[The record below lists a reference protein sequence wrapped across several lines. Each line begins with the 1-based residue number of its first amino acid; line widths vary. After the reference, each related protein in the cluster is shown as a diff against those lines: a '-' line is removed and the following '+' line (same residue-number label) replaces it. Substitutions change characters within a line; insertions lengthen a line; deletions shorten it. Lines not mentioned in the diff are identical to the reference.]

1 MGDAIAD
8 ERPPG
13 SPRSGV
19 LGIAAAVL
27 GGLVA
32 AGAAAVGITSQG
44 GQLLAFL
51 AAILALVALALG
63 FIGFT
68 VARLGGTTRIPGI
81 AAMLLGIAV
90 IAGLIAAAVS

>member
-1 MGDAIAD
+1 
-8 ERPPG
+8 
-13 SPRSGV
+13 
-19 LGIAAAVL
+19 VL

-32 AGAAAVGITSQG
+32 AGAAAAGITSQG

-68 VARLGGTTRIPGI
+68 VARLGGTSRLPGI
-81 AAMLLGIAV
+81 AAMGLGLAV
-90 IAGLIAAAVS
+90 IAGLIVAAVS

>member
-1 MGDAIAD
+1 
-8 ERPPG
+8 
-13 SPRSGV
+13 
-19 LGIAAAVL
+19 VL

-68 VARLGGTTRIPGI
+68 VARLGGTSRIPGI
-81 AAMLLGIAV
+81 AAMALGVAV
-90 IAGLIAAAVS
+90 IVGLITTAVS

>member
-1 MGDAIAD
+1 M
-8 ERPPG
+8 
-13 SPRSGV
+13 
-19 LGIAAAVL
+19 L

-32 AGAAAVGITSQG
+32 AGAAAAGITSQG

-68 VARLGGTTRIPGI
+68 VARLGGTSRLPGI
-81 AAMLLGIAV
+81 AAMVLGLAV
-90 IAGLIAAAVS
+90 IAGLIVAAVS

>member
-1 MGDAIAD
+1 
-8 ERPPG
+8 
-13 SPRSGV
+13 V

-27 GGLVA
+27 GGLVGV
-32 AGAAAVGITSQG
+32 GAAAAGISSEG

-68 VARLGGTTRIPGI
+68 VARLGGTTRVPGI
-81 AAMLLGIAV
+81 AAMLLGISV
-90 IAGLIAAAVS
+90 IAGLIATAVS

>member
-1 MGDAIAD
+1 M
-8 ERPPG
+8 
-13 SPRSGV
+13 
-19 LGIAAAVL
+19 L

-32 AGAAAVGITSQG
+32 AGAAAVGISSQG

-68 VARLGGTTRIPGI
+68 VARLGGTSRLPGI
-81 AAMLLGIAV
+81 AAMVLGLAV
-90 IAGLIAAAVS
+90 IAGLIVAAVS

>member
-1 MGDAIAD
+1 VGDAIAG

-32 AGAAAVGITSQG
+32 AGAAAAGITSQG

-68 VARLGGTTRIPGI
+68 VARLGGTSRIPGI

-90 IAGLIAAAVS
+90 VAGLITAAVS

>member
-1 MGDAIAD
+1 VGDAIAG

-13 SPRSGV
+13 SPRSGP
-19 LGIAAAVL
+19 LGIAVAVL

-32 AGAAAVGITSQG
+32 AGAAGVGISSQG

-68 VARLGGTTRIPGI
+68 VARLGGTTRIPGV
-81 AAMLLGIAV
+81 AAMLLGVAV
-90 IAGLIAAAVS
+90 IAGLIATAVS

>member
-1 MGDAIAD
+1 M
-8 ERPPG
+8 
-13 SPRSGV
+13 
-19 LGIAAAVL
+19 L

-32 AGAAAVGITSQG
+32 AGAAAAGITSQG

-68 VARLGGTTRIPGI
+68 VARLGGTSRLPGI
-81 AAMLLGIAV
+81 AAMALGVAV
-90 IAGLIAAAVS
+90 IAGLIAAAFS

>member
-1 MGDAIAD
+1 VGDAIAD

-13 SPRSGV
+13 TPRSGL
-19 LGIAAAVL
+19 LGIVVAVL

-32 AGAAAVGITSQG
+32 AGAAAVGISSQG

-81 AAMLLGIAV
+81 AAMVLGTAV
-90 IAGLIAAAVS
+90 IAGLIATAVS

>member
-1 MGDAIAD
+1 
-8 ERPPG
+8 
-13 SPRSGV
+13 
-19 LGIAAAVL
+19 VL

-51 AAILALVALALG
+51 AAILALVAIVLG

-68 VARLGGTTRIPGI
+68 VARLGGAGRLPGI
-81 AAMLLGIAV
+81 AAMALGVAV
-90 IAGLIAAAVS
+90 IAGLIAAALS

>member
-1 MGDAIAD
+1 VGDAIAA

-13 SPRSGV
+13 SPRSGP
-19 LGIAAAVL
+19 LGIAVAVL

-32 AGAAAVGITSQG
+32 AGTAAVGVSSQG

-81 AAMLLGIAV
+81 AAMLLGLAV

>member
-1 MGDAIAD
+1 VGDAIAD

-32 AGAAAVGITSQG
+32 VGAAAAGISSEG

-68 VARLGGTTRIPGI
+68 VARLGGTTRVPGI
-81 AAMLLGIAV
+81 AAMLLGISV
-90 IAGLIAAAVS
+90 IAGLIATAVS

>member
-1 MGDAIAD
+1 M
-8 ERPPG
+8 
-13 SPRSGV
+13 
-19 LGIAAAVL
+19 L

-32 AGAAAVGITSQG
+32 AGAAAAGISSQG

-68 VARLGGTTRIPGI
+68 VARLGGTSRLPGI
-81 AAMLLGIAV
+81 AAMVLGLAV